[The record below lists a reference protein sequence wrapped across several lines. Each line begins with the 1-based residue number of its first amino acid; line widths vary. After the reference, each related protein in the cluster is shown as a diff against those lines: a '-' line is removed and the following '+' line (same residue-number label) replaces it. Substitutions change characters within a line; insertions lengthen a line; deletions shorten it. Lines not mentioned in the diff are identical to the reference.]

1 MTDVLAGKEDVKR
14 TFTYIESL
22 TRESR
27 KALTLEF
34 NQKHKDLV
42 FAEVPQ
48 TLSQSI
54 IDWFTRRDRSIRLK
68 HDTTSDAKDG
78 QVRMVFSGQVKSISF
93 KMRLDAMFTWSG
105 QSPGSPSYLKQLN
118 VTVDNRDFS
127 A

>member
-34 NQKHKDLV
+34 NQKHKGLV

-54 IDWFTRRDRSIRLK
+54 IDWFSRRDRSIRLK
-68 HDTTSDAKDG
+68 HDTTSEAKDG
-78 QVRMVFSGQVKSISF
+78 QVRMVFSGQVKSITF

-105 QSPGSPSYLKQLN
+105 QSPESPSYLKQLN
-118 VTVDNRDFS
+118 VMVDNRDFS
-127 A
+127 T